1 MPNGP
6 VSPIPVLIID
16 DDPVFLQVLPETLSL
31 RMPDVR
37 VTTCTSVSLALEEFQ
52 QTQQYHAI
60 VCDVKMPGM
69 SGFDFLAQVRHS
81 SPWTPILLISGH
93 AGEHIAKQALEEGA
107 YDFIQKPL
115 DRDAFILAMKRAL
128 EAHDLRTSGSH
139 HVVTGSMLCVLGLD
153 PRVNVDDIK
162 KLFRPYG
169 QIAWA
174 RLIVNTNGH
183 DVAIGYVEMSLKQD
197 ALLAVHALD
206 GHKVLDRPI
215 RVGFSTAP
223 FAKWTV

>member
-1 MPNGP
+1 MTNGP
-6 VSPIPVLIID
+6 VPSIPILIID
-16 DDPVFLQVLPETLSL
+16 DDQVFLQVLPEMLRL
-31 RMPDVR
+31 RMPDVC
-37 VTTCTSVSLALEEFQ
+37 VTTCMSVSRALEQIQ
-52 QTQQYHAI
+52 QAQYHAI
-60 VCDVKMPGM
+60 VCDIKMPGM
-69 SGFDFLAQVRHS
+69 SGFDFLAHVRHA

-93 AGEHIAKQALEEGA
+93 AGERIAKQALEEGA

-115 DRDAFILAMKRAL
+115 DRDAFVLAMKRAL

-169 QIAWA
+169 KIAWA

-183 DVAIGYVEMSLKQD
+183 DVAIGYVEMSSKED
-197 ALLAVHALD
+197 AVGAVHALD
-206 GHKVLDRPI
+206 GHRVFDRPI

>member
-1 MPNGP
+1 MTNGP
-6 VSPIPVLIID
+6 VPPIPVLIID
-16 DDPVFLQVLPETLSL
+16 DDQVFLQVLPEMLSL
-31 RMPDVR
+31 RMPDVC
-37 VTTCTSVSLALEEFQ
+37 VTTCTSVSLALEKIQ
-52 QTQQYHAI
+52 QTQYHAI
-60 VCDVKMPGM
+60 VCDIKMPGM

-107 YDFIQKPL
+107 YDFIQKLL

-128 EAHDLRTSGSH
+128 EAHDLRTGGPNH
-139 HVVTGSMLCVLGLD
+139 LVKGSMLCVLGLD

-183 DVAIGYVEMSLKQD
+183 DVAISYIEMSSKED
-197 ALLAVHALD
+197 AVEAVHALD
-206 GHKVLDRPI
+206 GHRVFNRPI

>member
-1 MPNGP
+1 MRNGP
-6 VSPIPVLIID
+6 VPSIPVLVID
-16 DDPVFLQVLPETLSL
+16 DDQVFLQVLSEMLRL
-31 RMPDVR
+31 RMPDVCL
-37 VTTCTSVSLALEEFQ
+37 TTCMSVSRALEQIQ
-52 QTQQYHAI
+52 QAQYHAVI
-60 VCDVKMPGM
+60 CDIKMPGM
-69 SGFDFLAQVRHS
+69 SGFDFLAHVRQA

-115 DRDAFILAMKRAL
+115 DRDAFVLAMKRAL

-183 DVAIGYVEMSLKQD
+183 DVAISYVEMSSKED
-197 ALLAVHALD
+197 AVEAVHALD
-206 GHKVLDRPI
+206 GHRVFNRPI

>member
-1 MPNGP
+1 MTNGP
-6 VSPIPVLIID
+6 VPSIPILIID
-16 DDPVFLQVLPETLSL
+16 DDQVFLQVLPEMLRL
-31 RMPDVR
+31 RMPDVC
-37 VTTCTSVSLALEEFQ
+37 VTTCMSVSRALEQIQ
-52 QTQQYHAI
+52 QAQYHAI
-60 VCDVKMPGM
+60 VCDIKMPGM
-69 SGFDFLAQVRHS
+69 SGFDFLAHVRHA

-115 DRDAFILAMKRAL
+115 DRDAFVLAMKRAL

-169 QIAWA
+169 KIAWA

-183 DVAIGYVEMSLKQD
+183 DVAIGYVEMSSKED
-197 ALLAVHALD
+197 AVGAVHALD
-206 GHKVLDRPI
+206 GHRVFDRPI

>member
-1 MPNGP
+1 MTNGP
-6 VSPIPVLIID
+6 VPSIPILIID
-16 DDPVFLQVLPETLSL
+16 DDQVFLQVLPEMLRL
-31 RMPDVR
+31 RMPDVC
-37 VTTCTSVSLALEEFQ
+37 VTTCMSVSRALEQIQ
-52 QTQQYHAI
+52 QAQYHAI
-60 VCDVKMPGM
+60 VCDIKMPGM
-69 SGFDFLAQVRHS
+69 SGFDFLAHVRHA

-115 DRDAFILAMKRAL
+115 DRDAFVLAMKRAL

-169 QIAWA
+169 KIAWA

-183 DVAIGYVEMSLKQD
+183 DVAIGYVEMSSKED
-197 ALLAVHALD
+197 AVGAVHALD
-206 GHKVLDRPI
+206 GHRVFERPI

>member
-1 MPNGP
+1 MRNGP
-6 VSPIPVLIID
+6 GPSIPVLVID
-16 DDPVFLQVLPETLSL
+16 DDQVFLQVLSEMLRL
-31 RMPDVR
+31 RMPDVCL
-37 VTTCTSVSLALEEFQ
+37 TTCMSVSRALEQIQ
-52 QTQQYHAI
+52 QAQYHAVI
-60 VCDVKMPGM
+60 CDIKMPGM
-69 SGFDFLAQVRHS
+69 SGFDFLAHVRQA

-93 AGEHIAKQALEEGA
+93 ADEHIAKQALGEGA

-115 DRDAFILAMKRAL
+115 DRDAFVLAMKRAL

-183 DVAIGYVEMSLKQD
+183 DVAISYVEMSSKED
-197 ALLAVHALD
+197 AVEAVHALD
-206 GHKVLDRPI
+206 GHRVFNRPI

>member
-52 QTQQYHAI
+52 QAQYHAI

-128 EAHDLRTSGSH
+128 EAYDLRTSGPNH
-139 HVVTGSMLCVLGLD
+139 LVKGSMLCVLGLD
-153 PRVNVDDIK
+153 PKVNVEDIK
-162 KLFRPYG
+162 KLFLPYG
-169 QIAWA
+169 KIAWA
-174 RLIVNTNGH
+174 RLIVNSNGH
-183 DVAIGYVEMSLKQD
+183 DVAIGYVEMSSEED
-197 ALLAVHALD
+197 AQTALRTLD
-206 GHKVLDRPI
+206 GHTLLDRPI
-215 RVGFSTAP
+215 RVGLSMTS
-223 FAKWTV
+223 FAKWSA

>member
-1 MPNGP
+1 MTNGP
-6 VSPIPVLIID
+6 VPSIPILIID
-16 DDPVFLQVLPETLSL
+16 DDQVFLQVLPEMLRL
-31 RMPDVR
+31 RMPDVC
-37 VTTCTSVSLALEEFQ
+37 VTTCMSVSRALEQIQ
-52 QTQQYHAI
+52 QAQYHAI
-60 VCDVKMPGM
+60 VCDIKMPGM
-69 SGFDFLAQVRHS
+69 SGFDFLAHVRHA

-115 DRDAFILAMKRAL
+115 DRDAFVLAMKRAL

-153 PRVNVDDIK
+153 PRINVDDIK

-183 DVAIGYVEMSLKQD
+183 DVAIGYVEMSSKED
-197 ALLAVHALD
+197 AVGAVHALD
-206 GHKVLDRPI
+206 GHRVFDRPI

>member
-1 MPNGP
+1 MTNGP
-6 VSPIPVLIID
+6 VPPIPVLIID
-16 DDPVFLQVLPETLSL
+16 DDPVFLQVLPEMLSL
-31 RMPDVR
+31 RMPDVC
-37 VTTCTSVSLALEEFQ
+37 VTTCTSVSLALEKIQ
-52 QTQQYHAI
+52 QTQYHAI
-60 VCDVKMPGM
+60 VCDVKMPGI
-69 SGFDFLAQVRHS
+69 SGFDFLANIRHS

-115 DRDAFILAMKRAL
+115 DRDAFVLAMKRAL

-153 PRVNVDDIK
+153 PKVNVDDIK

-174 RLIVNTNGH
+174 RLIVNSNGH
-183 DVAIGYVEMSLKQD
+183 DVAIGYIEMSLKQD
-197 ALLAVHALD
+197 ALGAVHALD
-206 GHKVLDRPI
+206 GHKFLDRPI

>member
-1 MPNGP
+1 MTNGP
-6 VSPIPVLIID
+6 VPSIPILIID
-16 DDPVFLQVLPETLSL
+16 DDQVFLQVLPEMLRL
-31 RMPDVR
+31 RMPDVC
-37 VTTCTSVSLALEEFQ
+37 VTTCMSVSRALEQIQ
-52 QTQQYHAI
+52 QAQYHAI
-60 VCDVKMPGM
+60 VCDIKMPGM
-69 SGFDFLAQVRHS
+69 SGFDFLAHVRHA

-115 DRDAFILAMKRAL
+115 DRDAFVLAMKRAL

-183 DVAIGYVEMSLKQD
+183 DVAISYVEMSSKED
-197 ALLAVHALD
+197 AVEAVHALD
-206 GHKVLDRPI
+206 GHRVFNRPI